1 MSAHET
7 RLLLLGAVAMFEPIN
22 GYQIR
27 RELVSWE
34 VDKWAHVNPGSI
46 YHGLARL
53 TEQGHL
59 VRHELR
65 DGTRD
70 VAVYEL
76 TAQGRDEL
84 ATLMRSSL
92 ETVDPYDSVAFHA
105 AFSMLPLMGR
115 NEVLA
120 ALEARRRGLEET
132 IARFPEAELE
142 TGERAKDW
150 GPPHAL
156 RAVLLWRDTS
166 VTELAWLERTLRDI
180 EDGSLRF
187 ERHEDWGWEP
197 PADDPGWQMELDRT
211 KYRALLGR

>member
-27 RELVSWE
+27 RELISWE

-70 VAVYEL
+70 VSVYEL
-76 TAQGRDEL
+76 TERGREEL
-84 ATLMRSSL
+84 TALLRASL

-105 AFSMLPLMGR
+105 AFSMLPLLDR
-115 NEVLA
+115 EQVVVSLQVRLA
-120 ALEARRRGLEET
+120 GLVES
-132 IARFPEAELE
+132 IARFPEAADAGSE
-142 TGERAKDW
+142 W
-150 GPPHAL
+150 GPPHAV
-156 RAVLLWRDTS
+156 RSAQLWREMA
-166 VTELAWLERTLRDI
+166 VAEHAWLERTLRDI
-180 EDGSLRF
+180 QDGSLPF
-187 ERHEDWGWEP
+187 ERSEDWGWEP
-197 PADDPGWQMELDRT
+197 PEDDPGWQMEVDRT

>member
-7 RLLLLGAVAMFEPIN
+7 RLLLLGAVAMFEPVN

-34 VDKWAHVNPGSI
+34 VDKWAHLNPGSI

-53 TEQGHL
+53 TEQGHV
-59 VRHELR
+59 VRHGLR

-84 ATLMRSSL
+84 ATLMRASL

-105 AFSMLPLMGR
+105 AFSMLPLLGR
-115 NEVLA
+115 DEVLA
-120 ALEARRRGLEET
+120 ALGARRRGLGEAIE
-132 IARFPEAELE
+132 RFSEAEHAK
-142 TGERAKDW
+142 GEW
-150 GPPHAL
+150 GPPHAV
-156 RAVLLWRDTS
+156 RAVLLWRDTA
-166 VTELAWLERTLRDI
+166 VTELAWLEGTLRDI

-197 PADDPGWQMELDRT
+197 PADDPGWQMEADRT
-211 KYRALLGR
+211 KYRTLLGRPPG